1 MIRIAGVIRESIVD
15 GAGLR
20 FVVFTQGCPH
30 NCKGCHNPQT
40 HDPDGGYDVSVERI
54 LEEFY
59 KNPLLKGITI
69 SGGEPILQ
77 AKALIPLLKDI
88 KGGNKSVNYDV
99 VLYTG
104 YLVET
109 LLKMADPVIDELL
122 SYCDIVIDGRFIQAE
137 KDLTLTFR
145 GSRNQRIIDMN
156 KTRQTGK
163 ITLCEV

>member
-1 MIRIAGVIRESIVD
+1 MIRIAGIIRESIVD

-20 FVVFTQGCPH
+20 FVVFTQGCTH

-40 HDPDGGYDVSVERI
+40 HDPDGGYEIEVERI
-54 LEEFY
+54 LKEFY

-69 SGGEPILQ
+69 SGGEPFLQ
-77 AKALIPLLKDI
+77 AKALIPLVKEI
-88 KGGNKSVNYDV
+88 KKSKDV
-99 VLYTG
+99 VIYTG
-104 YLVET
+104 YTIEKLQS
-109 LLKMADPVIDELL
+109 MSDPVIDELL
-122 SYCDIVIDGRFIQAE
+122 SYCDILIDGRFIQSE

>member
-1 MIRIAGVIRESIVD
+1 MIRIAGIIRESIVD

-20 FVVFTQGCPH
+20 FVVFTQGCTH

-40 HDPDGGYDVSVERI
+40 HDLNGGYDVSVERI

-69 SGGEPILQ
+69 SGGEPLLQ
-77 AKALIPLLKDI
+77 AKALIPLVKEI
-88 KGGNKSVNYDV
+88 KKSKDV
-99 VLYTG
+99 VIYTG
-104 YLVET
+104 YTIEKLQN
-109 LLKMADPVIDELL
+109 MSDPVIDELL
-122 SYCDIVIDGRFIQAE
+122 SYCDILIDGRFILAE